1 MPYKEPKI
9 EKIYYRIGEVAKM
22 LGVNPSNIRF
32 WEKEF
37 NNIKPRKNGKGNR
50 LYTSED
56 IEQIKLIFH
65 LVKER
70 GMTLKGAKEK
80 IRNNPSETTGNI
92 EIIQHLQNIRQQLLE
107 IRNHLNQG

>member
-9 EKIYYRIGEVAKM
+9 EKVYYRIGEVAKM
-22 LGVNPSNIRF
+22 FGVNQSNIRF

-37 NNIKPRKNGKGNR
+37 NTIKPKKNGKGNR
-50 LYTSED
+50 LYNSDD

-65 LVKER
+65 LVRER

-80 IRNNPSETTGNI
+80 IQQNPLETSGNI
-92 EIIQHLQNIRQQLLE
+92 EIIRHLQKIKQQLLE
-107 IRNHLNQG
+107 IRNQISEG